1 MSSSNVPEKSPQTRS
16 GLYSVRLSD
25 NSAEGNH
32 QSFRHGEPFFR
43 QILESLEDYAI
54 FTTDLEGHVS
64 SWNKG
69 AENLLGY
76 SEQEIIGEQVMRLFT
91 PEDLKKK
98 AHLLEM
104 ATAKKTGSSLDERY
118 HVRKDGSQ
126 FFVSGMMFALRD
138 EKGNIRGFTK
148 LMRDI
153 THIKVLQETIRH
165 AKEYA
170 ESIVDTAREPMLVL
184 NKDFT
189 VNTANRSFYK
199 AFKIVKKTTEGRN
212 IYELGNGQWNLPRL
226 KELLEDILPHN
237 SIFNDFEVSAEFE
250 NIGQRNMLFN
260 ARKLWRVGNHTEMIL
275 LAFEDVTEK
284 RQAEQFRNA
293 FIGVASH
300 ELRGPVSTIKGY
312 AQILQKRAQKAEDK
326 LAAGTLEKVNGQV
339 NKLNE
344 LINHLLDISRIQSV
358 KLQLDKVHFD
368 LNSLASGIVDELQSG
383 TKTHHLIL
391 QGSIKENVYADKF
404 RMGQVLT
411 NLISN
416 AIKYSPGAA
425 KVTIRLSED
434 KSKSTCQVSV
444 EDCGIGIP
452 EEEQQNLFQA
462 FSRARNV
469 QNKKIQGIGLGL
481 HISAEII
488 REHGGKIWFESKP
501 DEGSVFH
508 FSLPLEGDKK

>member
-1 MSSSNVPEKSPQTRS
+1 MPSEIKAAEKTTQTRK
-16 GLYSVRLSD
+16 GRYSARLS
-25 NSAEGNH
+25 SQGTSEANH
-32 QSFRHGEPFFR
+32 QSFREDEPFFR

-76 SEQEIIGEQVMRLFT
+76 NEEEIIGEQVTRLFT
-91 PEDLKKK
+91 TEDLKKK

-104 ATAKKTGSSLDERY
+104 STARKTGRSLDERY

-138 EKGNIRGFTK
+138 EKRKIRGFTK

-153 THIKVLQETIRH
+153 THVKVLEETIRQ
-165 AKEYA
+165 AKDYA

-189 VNTANRSFYK
+189 VSTANRAYYRT
-199 AFKIVKKTTEGRN
+199 FKVNKKTTEGKS
-212 IYELGNGQWNLPRL
+212 IYELGKGQWNQPAL
-226 KELLEDILPHN
+226 KAMLEDILPQN
-237 SIFNDFEVSAEFE
+237 SSFNDLEVSADFE
-250 NIGQRNMLFN
+250 KIGQRTMQLN
-260 ARKLWRVGNHTEMIL
+260 ARKLWRPGNHTEMIL
-275 LAFEDVTEK
+275 LAFQDVTEK
-284 RQAEQFRNA
+284 KQAEQFRNA

-300 ELRGPVSTIKGY
+300 ELRGPVSSIKGY
-312 AQILQKRAQKAEDK
+312 TQILQKRAQKAEDK
-326 LAAGTLEKVNGQV
+326 LAATTLEKVNGQV
-339 NKLNE
+339 SKLNE
-344 LINHLLDISRIQSV
+344 LINHLLDISRIQSG

-368 LNSLASGIVDELQSG
+368 LNSLATDIVDELQSG
-383 TKTHHLIL
+383 TTTHHLVL

-404 RMGQVLT
+404 RLGQVLT

-434 KSKSTCQVSV
+434 QRKSLCQVSV
-444 EDCGIGIP
+444 QDYGIGIP
-452 EEEQQNLFQA
+452 EDEQQNLFQA
-462 FSRARNV
+462 FSRASNV

-481 HISAEII
+481 HISAEIV
-488 REHGGKIWFESKP
+488 REHGGKIWLESTP
-501 DEGSVFH
+501 ENGSIFH
-508 FSLPLEGDKK
+508 FNLPLKS

>member
-1 MSSSNVPEKSPQTRS
+1 MSSPTAAEKSSQTQS

-25 NSAEGNH
+25 NPSEGNH
-32 QSFRHGEPFFR
+32 QRFREDEPFFR

-76 SEQEIIGEQVMRLFT
+76 SKQEVIGMSAIKLFT
-91 PEDLKKK
+91 PEDVKKK
-98 AHLLEM
+98 VHLLEM
-104 ATAKKTGSSLDERY
+104 TTARKTGSARDERY

-138 EKGNIRGFTK
+138 EKGKIRGFTK

-170 ESIVDTAREPMLVL
+170 QSIVDTAREPMLVL

-189 VNTANRSFYK
+189 INTANRSFYK
-199 AFKIVKKTTEGRN
+199 AFKISKKTTEGKS
-212 IYELGNGQWNLPRL
+212 IYAIENGQWDLPAL

-237 SIFNDFEVSAEFE
+237 SIFNDFEVLAEFDK
-250 NIGQRNMLFN
+250 IGQRTVLLN
-260 ARKLWRVGNHTEMIL
+260 ARKLWRVGNHMEMIL

-300 ELRGPVSTIKGY
+300 ELRGPVSTIKGFT
-312 AQILQKRAQKAEDK
+312 QLLQKRADKADDK
-326 LAAGTLEKVNGQV
+326 VTAGTLEKINTQV

-344 LINHLLDISRIQSV
+344 LINHLLDISRIQSG

-368 LNSLASGIVDELQSG
+368 LNSLASDIVDELQSG
-383 TKTHHLIL
+383 TKTHHLVL
-391 QGSIKENVYADKF
+391 QGNIGGNVFADKF
-404 RMGQVLT
+404 RVGQVLT
-411 NLISN
+411 NLIGN
-416 AIKYSPGAA
+416 AIKYSPEAG
-425 KVTIRLSED
+425 KVTIKLKED
-434 KSKSTCQVSV
+434 KNKSTCQVSV
-444 EDCGIGIP
+444 QDYGIGIP

-462 FSRARNV
+462 FNRARNV
-469 QNKKIQGIGLGL
+469 QNKKIPGIGLGL

-488 REHGGKIWFESKP
+488 REHEGKIWFESKV
-501 DEGSVFH
+501 DEGSTFH
-508 FSLPLEGDKK
+508 FSLSLDKTGK